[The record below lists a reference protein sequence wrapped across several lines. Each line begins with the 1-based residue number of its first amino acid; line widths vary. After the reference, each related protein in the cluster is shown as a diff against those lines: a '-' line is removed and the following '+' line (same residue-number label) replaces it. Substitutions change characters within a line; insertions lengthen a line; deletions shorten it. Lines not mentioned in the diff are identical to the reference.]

1 MSREPMSPRQES
13 EEVEI
18 SVTVDNAEMAGHLMR
33 IDDLYL
39 ASIDINHPVSGLGGM
54 VGPGG
59 EPTAEVTLQG
69 LPDDGTDDDSYSFTT
84 SPSEEKE
91 KLDKLYPGTE
101 DDCYETYRSV
111 IDRIDHYEECYDVVV
126 RELVLGLPQRNVL
139 ASWIDEYEKPPNS
152 LAEMFAVED
161 VIIVPGPQIHPVV
174 PLACWTDIDD
184 S

>member
-1 MSREPMSPRQES
+1 MVTEMPPAKTQQV
-13 EEVEI
+13 EVE
-18 SVTVDNAEMAGHLMR
+18 VTVDHAVEAKELKRIADLHLTNITIDTPGHTELDRMM
-33 IDDLYL
+33 Y
-39 ASIDINHPVSGLGGM
+39 GG
-54 VGPGG
+54 PRS
-59 EPTAEVTLQG
+59 PTAEVRLEG
-69 LPDDGTDDDSYSFTT
+69 IPAIDGDGEAETYTD